1 MGLTAVIPETEVLN
15 ACRALFGPRIEPSMQ
30 FLASLRPGDVKSAYR
45 RMAKET
51 HPDLFFENDPLLRKK
66 QAERF
71 RAVFESYTLVQEFFK
86 QRDAV
91 RRHSVRGAVHHG
103 KRETKPR
110 AGTATARAKAKT
122 TDSRFPDGFIPP
134 YRLEIG
140 RYLFYRGR
148 IPYAA
153 LIKALSWQRS
163 HRPAIGDIAV
173 RWGWL
178 DQHAVRRILDC
189 TGCFLLFGERGV
201 HLGIL
206 TPFQV
211 RVLLAYQRS
220 RQKKLGR
227 YFVEQGL
234 LRHYEM
240 ERLVAELNAHNAR
253 TQPLRSRLQGRV

>member
-1 MGLTAVIPETEVLN
+1 MGLAAAIPETEVLN
-15 ACRALFGPRIEPSMQ
+15 ACRALFGAGIEPSRN
-30 FLASLRPGDVKSAYR
+30 FLASLQPDDVRAAYR
-45 RMAKET
+45 KKAKET
-51 HPDLFFENDPLLRKK
+51 HPDLFSHRGPQFQKK

-71 RAVFESYTLVQEFFK
+71 RAVLDSYTLVQEFFK
-86 QRDAV
+86 QRDAG
-91 RRHSVRGAVHHG
+91 RRPAHHG
-103 KRETKPR
+103 SGHRTRPHSR
-110 AGTATARAKAKT
+110 PAATAAPFPRSYA
-122 TDSRFPDGFIPP
+122 RFHDGFIPP
-134 YRLEIG
+134 YRMEIG

-153 LIKALSWQRS
+153 LVKAISWQRK

-178 DQHAVRRILDC
+178 DRNAVNRILGY
-189 TGCFLLFGERGV
+189 TGRVLLFGQRGI

-206 TPFQV
+206 TQFQV

-220 RQKKLGR
+220 RQKKIGR

-234 LRHYEM
+234 LRHHEI

-253 TQPLRSRLQGRV
+253 LKPARGRV

>member
-1 MGLTAVIPETEVLN
+1 MGLAAVIPETEVLN
-15 ACRALFGPRIEPSMQ
+15 ACRALFGSGIDPSQ
-30 FLASLRPGDVKSAYR
+30 NFLASLRPDDVKSAYR
-45 RMAKET
+45 RKAKET
-51 HPDLFFENDPLLRKK
+51 HPDLFSDKGPQFQKK

-71 RAVFESYTLVQEFFK
+71 RTVLESYTLVQEFFK
-86 QRDAV
+86 QREAG
-91 RRHSVRGAVHHG
+91 RRFTPRGSAQ
-103 KRETKPR
+103 
-110 AGTATARAKAKT
+110 RAKPEAKPYGWT
-122 TDSRFPDGFIPP
+122 AAAGAPKKAHTWFHDGFIPP
-134 YRLEIG
+134 YRMEIG

-153 LIKALSWQRS
+153 LIKALSWQRK

-178 DQHAVRRILDC
+178 DRQAVSRILDC
-189 TGCFLLFGERGV
+189 RGRILLFGQRGI

-211 RVLLAYQRS
+211 RILLAYQMS
-220 RQKKLGR
+220 CQKKIGR

-240 ERLVAELNAHNAR
+240 ERLVAELKKHNAGLTPAR
-253 TQPLRSRLQGRV
+253 GRV